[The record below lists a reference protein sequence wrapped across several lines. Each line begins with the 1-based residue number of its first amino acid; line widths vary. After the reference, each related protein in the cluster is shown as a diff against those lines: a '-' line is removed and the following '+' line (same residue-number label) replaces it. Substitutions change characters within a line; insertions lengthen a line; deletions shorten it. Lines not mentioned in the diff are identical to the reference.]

1 MLPYTKVS
9 AFTMVELLIS
19 LAITALLLASVAV
32 GTHAYLKS
40 YRDNECI
47 VSLTETSRLVLSRMM
62 VEARAAADLDSTAT
76 QLTIIPVD
84 DGSGLEQI
92 RYEYTGGQL
101 HYRRTVSGQ
110 QSDQVLI
117 GDGSNDITISDF
129 SILREDD
136 AEGGPVSVKVR
147 LVLARDN
154 ESFPLTASAVIRR
167 NQQF

>member
-1 MLPYTKVS
+1 MVRNAQRR

-32 GTHAYLKS
+32 GAHAYLKS

-62 VEARAAADLDSTAT
+62 VEARAAVDLDSTAT
-76 QLTIIPVD
+76 QLTITPID
-84 DGSGLEQI
+84 DGSGLQQI
-92 RYEYTGGQL
+92 QYEYTGGQL

-110 QSDQVLI
+110 QTDQVLI
-117 GDGSNDITISDF
+117 GDGSDDIAISDF
-129 SILREDD
+129 SVLREDNPQ
-136 AEGGPVSVKVR
+136 GVPVSVKVR

-167 NQQF
+167 NQVY

>member
-1 MLPYTKVS
+1 MARNAQRR
-9 AFTMVELLIS
+9 AFTMVELLVS

-40 YRDNECI
+40 YRDNERI
-47 VSLTETSRLVLSRMM
+47 VSLTETSRFVLSRMM
-62 VEARAAADLDSTAT
+62 VEARAATDLDSTAT
-76 QLTIIPVD
+76 QLTITPID
-84 DGSGLEQI
+84 DGSGLQQI
-92 RYEYTGGQL
+92 QYEYVGGKL
-101 HYRRTVSGQ
+101 HYRQTVSGQ

-117 GDGSNDITISDF
+117 GDGSDDITISVF

-136 AEGGPVSVKVR
+136 AEGTPVSVKVR

-167 NQQF
+167 NQEY